1 MFRTI
6 GFVGGVHKT
15 MAVCKQDPAVNYRR
29 ILVKLC
35 IVIAIGLSILWNT
48 YRLTLGLDPKPIY

>member
-35 IVIAIGLSILWNT
+35 IVIAIGLSIL
-48 YRLTLGLDPKPIY
+48 